1 MTIFINVQ
9 SSTQVQFIPS
19 FQNEAA
25 STVYAVLLLPLSF
38 QDAEDFA
45 GEVWAVYVLWIR
57 NVAKIVIGLI
67 VSIPNYRCL
76 TPNSNYE
83 KTHKR
88 FKDYVSR

>member
-1 MTIFINVQ
+1 VKLYLNERSHFLKSDLPSI
-9 SSTQVQFIPS
+9 QFIPS

-25 STVYAVLLLPLSF
+25 ITVYAVLLLPLSF

-76 TPNSNYE
+76 TPNSVIRIQTYAA
-83 KTHKR
+83 
-88 FKDYVSR
+88 